1 MVSVVKRTDSI
12 TLHLSFLLMSIKT
25 YSPLSYTSYYV
36 EQRKTKHVFLKQI
49 APLINWEAVSCILAQ
64 YYPTGQS
71 GKGRKAYPALLLFKM
86 TLLQTWYNLSD
97 YGVEEQVNDSLSC
110 MRFCG
115 LQLEDEVPD
124 HSVVC
129 RFRKALNQ
137 SGGWD
142 VLLQQIN
149 NQLTKRGVLV
159 KQGAIVDASVTP
171 TPRKPQ
177 GRSSYALVER
187 QDAPLAKSLQPSVD
201 QEARW
206 VKKRGQLHY
215 GYKRHYLADA
225 KAGLVLAVHTTPAN
239 AHDSQ
244 HLGACLSKVRLP
256 AKSRIL
262 ADKGYCS
269 QANEVLLRTKGLLSG
284 IQRKAHRN
292 KPLTSAAKR
301 YNKLVGQ
308 VRYKIE
314 RVFGS
319 IKRWFGGLTA
329 RYVGLMKTHGQ
340 HVLEALAYN
349 LYRLPGIIM
358 SNA

>member
-1 MVSVVKRTDSI
+1 M
-12 TLHLSFLLMSIKT
+12 SFST
-25 YSPLSYTSYYV
+25 YYV
-36 EQRKTKHVFLKQI
+36 EKRKTKKVFLQQI
-49 APLINWEAVSCILAQ
+49 NQLINWQPIIRVLEQ
-64 YYPTGQS
+64 HYTPGQS
-71 GKGRKAYPALLLFKM
+71 ARGRKAYPPLILLKM

-115 LQLEDEVPD
+115 LQLEDDVPD

-129 RFRKALNQ
+129 RFRKALNH
-137 SGGWD
+137 SGAWD
-142 VLLQQIN
+142 ALLQQIN
-149 NQLTKRGVLV
+149 DQLTQRGVLV

-177 GRSSYALVER
+177 GKPTYSLPSE
-187 QDAPLAKSLQPSVD
+187 QDTLPTKVVKPGVD
-201 QEARW
+201 QQARW
-206 VKKRGQLHY
+206 VKKGGKLQY

-225 KAGLVLAVHTTPAN
+225 QQGLVLSVHTTPAN
-239 AHDSQ
+239 AHESQ
-244 HLGACLSKVRLP
+244 HLGASLSKAELP
-256 AKSRIL
+256 QGSRVL
-262 ADKGYCS
+262 ADKGYCA
-269 QANEVLLRTKGLLSG
+269 QANEALLHSRDLRSG
-284 IQRKAHRN
+284 IQRKAARN
-292 KPLTSAAKR
+292 KPLTSREKR
-301 YNKLVGQ
+301 YNQLVGK

-340 HVLEALAYN
+340 HVLEAMAYN

>member
-1 MVSVVKRTDSI
+1 M
-12 TLHLSFLLMSIKT
+12 
-25 YSPLSYTSYYV
+25 
-36 EQRKTKHVFLKQI
+36 
-49 APLINWEAVSCILAQ
+49 A
-64 YYPTGQS
+64 
-71 GKGRKAYPALLLFKM
+71 
-86 TLLQTWYNLSD
+86 LLQTWYDLSD
-97 YGVEEQVNDSLSC
+97 YGVEEQVNDSLSF

-115 LQLEDEVPD
+115 LQLEDQVPD

-142 VLLQQIN
+142 VLLEQIN
-149 NQLTKRGVLV
+149 NQFRRHGVCV

-171 TPRKPQ
+171 TPRKPK
-177 GRSSYALVER
+177 G
-187 QDAPLAKSLQPSVD
+187 KSRYSLTENPDTPPTKQLKPGVD
-201 QEARW
+201 QQARW
-206 VKKRGQLHY
+206 VKKGGMLQY
-215 GYKRHYLADA
+215 GYKRHYLSEAQT
-225 KAGLVLAVHTTPAN
+225 GLVLAVHTTAAN

-244 HLGACLSKVRLP
+244 HLGACLRKVRLP
-256 AKSRIL
+256 EGSRVL
-262 ADKGYCS
+262 ADKGYCA
-269 QANEVLLRTKGLLSG
+269 QANEDLLRSKGLRSG
-284 IQRKAHRN
+284 IQRKAYRH
-292 KPLTSAAKR
+292 KPLTSAAKG

-319 IKRWFGGLTA
+319 IKRWFGGLTS